1 MERGYVMAIQDIIHK
16 IELETQT
23 KIKEI
28 LSSAKEEER
37 NILANAESEA
47 KKIKE
52 KMLKNGEEE
61 LAEKKRRQLTAS
73 TLEARRM
80 LLEEK
85 QKIVSEVYEEVQKK
99 LENLSP
105 NEYQKLIRKLILE
118 AANGGEEVII
128 AEKDKSKI
136 SPDFL
141 KDLNRE
147 LAKKGKKPLLFS
159 PVTQNISGGFILRS
173 GKLEINSSFPA
184 LLKSLREKTEF
195 QVIRELFSNGSTMK
209 GSP

>member
-1 MERGYVMAIQDIIHK
+1 MAIQDIIHK

-61 LAEKKRRQLTAS
+61 LAEKKRRQLTAA

-118 AANGGEEVII
+118 AANGSEEVII

-136 SPDFL
+136 DTDFL